1 MFQGRR
7 PSRSPSQPRRTDYA
21 AAMRVLRLFLAASV
35 VAASVGCGQVAAS
48 SRQATGPLPRWRPG
62 TLDIHHIATGR
73 GNATFL
79 LLPDGSS
86 LLVDAGAAAASIPY
100 ADPLPDGSRS
110 PAAWI
115 ADYIRQVHPDGTQ
128 AALDYALV
136 THFHADH
143 FGEPGADRPRDAD
156 GRQLTGMTEAIETL
170 RPRVVIDRG
179 WPAYDYPAP
188 LVSAPPAASRVE
200 GSAVGNYK
208 AFLEARVSRG
218 QLRVERARVGAADQI
233 TLRTPSATPFELRVV
248 AANGVVW
255 TGRGNE
261 TRETFPP
268 IASIAPADLPD
279 ENMCSIAIRLRYGRF
294 DYFTGGDL
302 PGDPEG
308 APAWQGVER
317 AVGAI
322 VGPTDVHQVNH
333 HGSID
338 PATPEFLAALRS
350 RVLIVPAWSPT
361 HPSPDAL
368 KRMLNTRYYPGP
380 RDVFVLALREPMRH
394 AIGARVQQLA
404 SAFGHVV
411 VRVAPGGDRYE
422 IFVRDART
430 ASRDVIGHT
439 GPYDAQ

>member
-1 MFQGRR
+1 MGRAGAGGL
-7 PSRSPSQPRRTDYA
+7 QPREA
-21 AAMRVLRLFLAASV
+21 
-35 VAASVGCGQVAAS
+35 
-48 SRQATGPLPRWRPG
+48 LPPWQPG
-62 TLDIHHIATGR
+62 MLDIHHIATGR
-73 GNATFL
+73 GNATFMQF
-79 LLPDGSS
+79 PDGTT

-110 PAAWI
+110 PGAWI
-115 ADYIRQVHPDGTQ
+115 ADYIRQVHPDG
-128 AALDYALV
+128 AMARLDYALV
-136 THFHADH
+136 THFHPDH
-143 FGEPGADRPRDAD
+143 FGELGADRPRDAD
-156 GRQLTGMTEAIETL
+156 GLQLTGLTEVAEAL
-170 RPRVVIDRG
+170 QPRVIVDRG
-179 WPAYDYPAP
+179 WPAYDYPTP
-188 LVSAPPAASRVE
+188 LVSAPSAASRVE
-200 GSAVGNYK
+200 RNAVANYK
-208 AFLEARVSRG
+208 AFLETRVARGR
-218 QLRVERARVGAADQI
+218 LRAERARVGAVDQI
-233 TLRTPSATPFELRVV
+233 AVRGPVPAPFELRVV

-255 TGRGNE
+255 TGRGDE

-268 IASIAPADLPD
+268 IASIPPGDLPD
-279 ENMCSIAIRLRYGRF
+279 ENMCSIALRLRYGRF

-317 AVGAI
+317 AVGAVI
-322 VGPTDVHQVNH
+322 GPTDVHQVNH

-350 RVLIVPAWSPT
+350 RVLIVPAWAPT

-404 SAFGHVV
+404 SALGHVV

-422 IFVRDART
+422 VFVRDART
-430 ASRDVIGHT
+430 TTRGVIGHA